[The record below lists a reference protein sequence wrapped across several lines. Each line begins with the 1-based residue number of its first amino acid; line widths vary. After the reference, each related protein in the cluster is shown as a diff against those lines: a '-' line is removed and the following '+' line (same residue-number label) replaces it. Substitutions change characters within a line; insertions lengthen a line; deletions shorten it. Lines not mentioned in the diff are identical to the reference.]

1 MSDRKRIQIALA
13 TTLYTLEPTECC
25 CSLPF
30 TSSRRQPS
38 IPHFAPPVP
47 PEDTELQPST
57 LVSVLTYRL
66 CPLRRVPLIKQN
78 P

>member
-13 TTLYTLEPTECC
+13 TSSPRANGVLLLLAVHIIPQTAKHPAFC
-25 CSLPF
+25 P
-30 TSSRRQPS
+30 TSS
-38 IPHFAPPVP
+38 

-66 CPLRRVPLIKQN
+66 CPLRRVPPRKWLQ
-78 P
+78 